1 MVAANTSYKC
11 NSTQDSL
18 ISLWIILEISFSRLP
33 CTPSSHSQPI
43 TLGHM
48 KRNKTTE
55 HVFSPHIAV
64 PTQSRGADLKTG
76 SVKFFHAGAILFP
89 PLCLP
94 GFLVSFFI
102 LLSFFLEVPLLQ
114 ELIFFLIQW
123 GGGERNLIS
132 TFIYLQNL
140 RSPALQCPLLHQGHC
155 LLLKKCMWLQQ
166 LRRK

>member
-76 SVKFFHAGAILFP
+76 SVKFFHAGAILFH

-102 LLSFFLEVPLLQ
+102 LLSFFLEVPRLQ
-114 ELIFFLIQW
+114 ELIFFFLFS
-123 GGGERNLIS
+123 GEEKKPHLH
-132 TFIYLQNL
+132 LQL
-140 RSPALQCPLLHQGHC
+140 FAKSQKPC
-155 LLLKKCMWLQQ
+155 LVVPTSASGTLFASEKMYVAVAT
-166 LRRK
+166 